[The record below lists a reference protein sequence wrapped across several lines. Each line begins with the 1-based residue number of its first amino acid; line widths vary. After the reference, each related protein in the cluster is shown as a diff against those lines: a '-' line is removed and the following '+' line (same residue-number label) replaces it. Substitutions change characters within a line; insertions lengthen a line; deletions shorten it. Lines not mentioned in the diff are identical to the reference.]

1 MTGAPGIG
9 RRRAF
14 DYPYVRPDASFVL
27 DPRTGVTR
35 SATTHDVAGALGDP
49 DRDAVLAIGSN
60 AAPSQ
65 LCLKFAGRLTVG
77 SPIVVARATWI
88 DHDAVFAA
96 RIASYGAVP
105 ATFTASPGTSL
116 GAFVTFV
123 DRAQLAR
130 LDETEGVSRVDP
142 AYVRVEVRNHEV
154 HIDGAGRLGT
164 VWAYEANPGPLLV
177 DGHPIA
183 LAALT
188 ATHRRFDAWNEFDVL
203 ALLARRSDLSVDDFV
218 DRLQA
223 DRTFRARMHATLA
236 AGVTTR

>member
-1 MTGAPGIG
+1 MTSAPGIG

-14 DYPYVRPDASFVL
+14 GYPYVRPDASFVF

-35 SATTHDVAGALGDP
+35 PATTYDIAAALGDP
-49 DRDAVLAIGSN
+49 DRGAVLAIGSN

-65 LCLKFAGRLTVG
+65 LSLKFAGRLAVA
-77 SPIVVARATWI
+77 SPIVVAHATWI

-105 ATFTASPGTSL
+105 ATFTTSPGTL
-116 GAFVTFV
+116 LRAFITFV
-123 DRAQLAR
+123 DRAQLAL

-236 AGVTTR
+236 DGVTTR